1 MSRKKNQITVRTLD
15 GQIKKVVKSSAFAKP
30 KSKGRRAELNA
41 ARRTKHWRWL
51 RIQVLKR
58 ANNRCE
64 ACGMGGCRLEVHHL
78 TYERLREE
86 LLTDVLLLCQP
97 CHAARHQWGK
107 RREDARTA
115 EAARVF
121 ASTGKGTTL
130 AR

>member
-1 MSRKKNQITVRTLD
+1 LSRKNQITVRTLD
-15 GQIKKVVKSSAFAKP
+15 GEIKKVVKSSAFAKP
-30 KSKGRRAELNA
+30 KGRRAELNA
-41 ARRTKHWRWL
+41 ARRTEHWRRL

-58 ANNRCE
+58 ADARCE
-64 ACGMGGCRLEVHHL
+64 VCGAGGCRLEVHHL

-97 CHAARHQWGK
+97 CHAKEHKRQVRLKAAR
-107 RREDARTA
+107 DV

-121 ASTGKGTTL
+121 ASIGKGTTL